1 MLLESDDENDRVEHE
16 NESYLED
23 EDYVHESLFRRF
35 GYQDIFSENE
45 LNMNKEYFF
54 GKDKESKWR
63 KKPVRK
69 QIRK

>member
-54 GKDKESKWR
+54 GQDKESKWR
-63 KKPVRK
+63 KNPVRK